1 MSNAIFQEIHDV
13 IKNEGKQYVKKVRGV
28 IQFKIKGGDDWVVD
42 LKNGNGS
49 VYKGTAKNRADMT
62 LTVSSGD
69 FVKMSS
75 GSLNAQQ
82 AFMQG
87 KIKIKGNMGLAMKLG
102 EIMKAVGR

>member
-1 MSNAIFQEIHDV
+1 M
-13 IKNEGKQYVKKVRGV
+13 
-28 IQFKIKGGDDWVVD
+28 IQFNIKGSDDWVVD

-49 VYKGTAKNRADMT
+49 VYKGKAKKKADMT
-62 LTVSSGD
+62 MTVSSDD
-69 FVKMSS
+69 FVKMST

-102 EIMKAVGR
+102 SVLNAAK